1 MVFEGVYLLLHAG
14 DEGVSRLGVA
24 GEEEDIVLRSLDF
37 LLEVLVHADEFLT
50 VGHALHALGEVR
62 LCGSAFLLERLSCAL
77 GSLALGVEEG
87 VACFA
92 ELLPEVVGELTRYG
106 SYFLPLLLEGDEGI
120 GGLFPLGAVLQLLG
134 ACEQFAFLAEVLVE
148 HLLHLFVEGALC
160 FEEGVAQGAVLLVD
174 SLVAFLWCEADGAPF
189 GLEGLHLLGSLVPLL
204 VGFQIA
210 EVQCFELLHDGLLL
224 GEILRLLGVE
234 LVEVG
239 LVLLVDDGGSGFEA
253 VPEVFA
259 QFTRYGSYLCP
270 LVVQLLECTA
280 CLHYGGVLL
289 QFLCCLTEQG
299 LHLEVLLEVQV
310 AQLDVYLDEVV
321 ELLLVLLVE
330 FPNLLR
336 VGGGNLSDGLPLGL
350 EVAHL
355 LEVAHHVGGL

>member
-1 MVFEGVYLLLHAG
+1 M
-14 DEGVSRLGVA
+14 
-24 GEEEDIVLRSLDF
+24 
-37 LLEVLVHADEFLT
+37 
-50 VGHALHALGEVR
+50 
-62 LCGSAFLLERLSCAL
+62 
-77 GSLALGVEEG
+77 
-87 VACFA
+87 
-92 ELLPEVVGELTRYG
+92 
-106 SYFLPLLLEGDEGI
+106 
-120 GGLFPLGAVLQLLG
+120 
-134 ACEQFAFLAEVLVE
+134 
-148 HLLHLFVEGALC
+148 
-160 FEEGVAQGAVLLVD
+160 
-174 SLVAFLWCEADGAPF
+174 
-189 GLEGLHLLGSLVPLL
+189 
-204 VGFQIA
+204 
-210 EVQCFELLHDGLLL
+210 
-224 GEILRLLGVE
+224 E

-289 QFLCCLTEQG
+289 QFLCCLAEQG

-355 LEVAHHVGGL
+355 LEVAHHVGGLRLCHGFHLLEDSLLALQVLLHLRFVLGSHFGFLLLVFVEQFAELEFHGVGLGCPRRLVGCVFRTFIRLCSRLGSRLACCLQLLVILTVELGLQLLYLFFHCHHIILRYQRLQLFHELLITVCHIAIIRKFAAKIAFFFDTTK